1 MLALDCQCHTRQ
13 GSVRRTRV
21 AQIMRLTHSMG
32 HNTCPGTCARGL
44 AFASL
49 VVSLC
54 PRIGRTAKQRGSAA
68 PGLAAFRSRPRRPGR
83 TSSPRAQAGAWRA
96 RESSGGSAWRARLP
110 RPGPGALARRT
121 AGGCLRG
128 RGGGRVELLLP
139 LLYSRVFCFSARLQL
154 ACVSLRLQRPPP
166 QASTWTWDRWVSGA
180 GTSVDFSIPGKS
192 RGSRPPLFCITSGAA
207 YGCTPRQ
214 LTAGL
219 RPAYRSWASTG
230 ARK

>member
-1 MLALDCQCHTRQ
+1 MT
-13 GSVRRTRV
+13 
-21 AQIMRLTHSMG
+21 
-32 HNTCPGTCARGL
+32 
-44 AFASL
+44 AS
-49 VVSLC
+49 SLRAV
-54 PRIGRTAKQRGSAA
+54 P
-68 PGLAAFRSRPRRPGR
+68 PGLNEANSQAARERSSWPCSLPFSS
-83 TSSPRAQAGAWRA
+83 TSAWANFFAARASWRVESPRELGGLGMA
-96 RESSGGSAWRARLP
+96 R
-110 RPGPGALARRT
+110 ALAT
-121 AGGCLRG
+121 AGTWCSRAANSGGCLRG

-139 LLYSRVFCFSARLQL
+139 LLYSRVFCFSARLWL

-192 RGSRPPLFCITSGAA
+192 RGSRHTIFCITSGAA